1 MGKLFPQNFRR
12 ENMIEEKKLSKTIK
26 VQDVVGLYLN
36 PPDTALVLSVDEK
49 SQIQA
54 SVTGD
59 SHLENCLYKL

>member
-1 MGKLFPQNFRR
+1 
-12 ENMIEEKKLSKTIK
+12 MIEEKKLSKTIK

-49 SQIQA
+49 RQIQA